1 MLSSIQMHAPRV
13 IYEYFRQL
21 FAQVTN
27 PPIDPLREELIMS
40 LQCYVGPGGNLL
52 ELQPDLQ
59 CAKLSLPSPMLSSIQ
74 MHAVHNVHLYDPQWR
89 SCSIDITFPR
99 EEGEEGYVKALDRIC
114 RESQNSVKEGYRI
127 IVLSDRNTSFQRV
140 PLSTLVACGAV
151 HHHLV
156 DLKQRLKVVLVVET
170 AEAREVHHMCVLLGY
185 GADAICPYLVHDLI
199 GKLHRDNAVPALN
212 MSAEQMI
219 YNYSDA
225 CDHGILKVMSKMGI
239 STLQS
244 YKGAQIFEAL
254 GLDDTVVKRCFKGTA
269 TRIRGSTFY
278 TLARD
283 ALAFHEYGYP
293 TLEDQSIEPTNTPDK
308 TAYNLREAGEYHY
321 RIGGESHMN
330 TPGGVVNLQDAVR
343 TKNIESYRAYSRE
356 MQEQTNK
363 CALRGMLDI
372 AYEKR
377 DPIPVEE
384 VEDWTSIVKRFVTG
398 AMSYGSISEE
408 AHSALAIAMNRIGT
422 KSNTGEGGEDSETSV
437 RGGDSRRSST
447 KQVASGRF
455 GVTGYYLTNAEE
467 LQIKLAQGAKP
478 GEGGELPGHKV
489 SESIAKTRKS
499 TAGVGLISPPPHHDI
514 YSIEDLKQLIYDLKC
529 SNPRARISVKL
540 VSEVGIGVIS
550 AGVAKAKAEHI
561 LISGHD
567 GGTGAARWTGIKH
580 AGLPW
585 ELGLAETHQTLVLNN
600 LRNKVVL
607 QTDGQIRTG
616 LDVAVACLLGAEEW
630 GFATTPLIALGCIMM
645 RKCHLNTCPVGVAT
659 QDPELRKKFVG
670 QPEHVINFFYYVA
683 EELRDIMAK
692 LGFRK
697 ITDMVGR
704 SDLLKFRGDE
714 KNPKMSNIDF
724 TKMLHLTP
732 FQFSAKIPQ
741 NFNLDLRIEN
751 QWMDEMMKAV
761 DGDEHVRIEAKV
773 SNTDRTLGATISS
786 KIHAKFREEGMTK
799 GSIHIKCNGSAGQ
812 SFGAFLAK
820 GVTLEL
826 EGDANDY
833 VGKGLSG
840 GRVIIFPPKTSKFI
854 AEENII
860 VGNVCFYGAT
870 SGRAYVRGIAAER
883 FAVRNSGAEAL
894 VEGVGDHGC
903 EYMTGGRVIILG
915 KCGRNFGAGM
925 SGGIAYVWDPEG
937 TFPRQ
942 VNRDLVQLET
952 MEDPEEIDYVK
963 KFLEEH
969 HQLTGSEVAGRLL
982 AEWTKTL
989 GQFVVVMPRDYKAV
1003 MEKQKKQKQVPQAG
1017 EIKELSN
1024 GHPKAHS
1031 NGHSNGNSNG
1041 IPPKN
1046 QIQKD
1051 TAEKIADL
1059 EDIVT
1064 DEEVAKKQ
1072 LDKIRGFMKY
1082 KHKHDKYRRAKER
1095 SEDWKEISYR
1105 IDERELKTQTARC
1118 MDCGIPFCQSDYG
1131 CPIANI
1137 IPSWNELVFQNKW
1150 KEAYE
1155 RLVLTNNFPEFTGRV
1170 CPAPC
1175 EGACVLGLIEKSVAI
1190 KSIECA
1196 IIDKAFD
1203 MGWVVPSIPK
1213 VRNGLRIAIIG
1224 SGPAGLAAA
1233 DQLNRGGY
1241 RVTVFER
1248 SDRPGGLLTY
1258 GIPEMKLEKRVVDRR
1273 IDVMKG
1279 EGIEFRCNANV
1290 GHNVDALQLLS
1301 EYDSLLLATG
1311 ATWPRDLDIP
1321 GRNSKGIHFAM
1332 DYLHQNTFSLLNS
1345 QLKDENFIDAKGK
1358 HVIVIGGGDTG
1369 NDCIGTAVRHGAAS
1383 VINFDYHERL
1393 PEERGEDNAWPQW
1406 PRIFRVEYGHAEVV
1420 EKYSRDPREFC
1431 AKTKSFVVDESG
1443 HVTGINTVQVEW
1455 YRDENR
1461 KWRQREKAGTD
1472 RHWKADLVLLA
1483 MGYSGP
1489 ETKILEDLAVKIDRP
1504 TGNAPTALA
1513 RTPQTSYATNV
1524 PKVYAAG
1531 DCRRGQ
1537 SLVVWGIREGR
1548 EAAREMDE
1556 NLTGSSLLPV
1566 TGGARATLY
1575 KKRAVAQ

>member
-1 MLSSIQMHAPRV
+1 MWDLGFPVRLKSATLHRNIKSQVQEQSQGLLPRKKARSRTEGTAHTSTLKMTEQGENAGTFGWGLPEQRGLYDPALEKDACGVGFMVQVKGIPSHSIVQFGNTVLCKLSSRGAVGADPRDGDGAGLMCAVPHKFLERVLREQGTMLPEKGSYACGNIFLSPDESVRSHSFAEFEKILSELELKNLAWRQVPVDSSVLGPMSKSKEPLIYQPFIVPNKSMDAATFKKTLYVLRKRAMHAIGLPKSFYICSLNTQTIVYKGQLTPAQVYSYFPDIGHDDFESHFALVHSRFSTNTFPSWDRAQPMRWLAHNGEINTLGGNINWMKAREGILESHVFDDLSSLFPIIEPFGSDSATFDNVLELIIENGVLSLPEAIMMMVPEAWQNNPYMDEKKKAWYQWASCIMEPWDGPALFTFADGRYCGACLDRNGLRPCRYWLTDDDIMICASEVGTLDIDPSKIQKKGRLMPGRILLVDTQEGRVVEDEEIKSNAASRHNFSKTISEKLFTIDQVVERVQSSGSSVFTHETLRQIDRRMHVYGFSVEQLNLLIIPMLSGMEGLGSMGHDGALACVSTEPRV

-74 MHAVHNVHLYDPQWR
+74 MHAVHNLHLYDPQWR

-114 RESQNSVKEGYRI
+114 REGQNSVEEGHRI

-199 GKLHRDNAVPALN
+199 EKLHRDNAVPALN

-283 ALAFHEYGYP
+283 ALAFHEYGFP

-600 LRNKVVL
+600 LRNK
-607 QTDGQIRTG
+607 
-616 LDVAVACLLGAEEW
+616 
-630 GFATTPLIALGCIMM
+630 
-645 RKCHLNTCPVGVAT
+645 
-659 QDPELRKKFVG
+659 
-670 QPEHVINFFYYVA
+670 
-683 EELRDIMAK
+683 
-692 LGFRK
+692 
-697 ITDMVGR
+697 
-704 SDLLKFRGDE
+704 
-714 KNPKMSNIDF
+714 
-724 TKMLHLTP
+724 
-732 FQFSAKIPQ
+732 
-741 NFNLDLRIEN
+741 
-751 QWMDEMMKAV
+751 
-761 DGDEHVRIEAKV
+761 
-773 SNTDRTLGATISS
+773 
-786 KIHAKFREEGMTK
+786 
-799 GSIHIKCNGSAGQ
+799 
-812 SFGAFLAK
+812 
-820 GVTLEL
+820 
-826 EGDANDY
+826 
-833 VGKGLSG
+833 
-840 GRVIIFPPKTSKFI
+840 
-854 AEENII
+854 
-860 VGNVCFYGAT
+860 
-870 SGRAYVRGIAAER
+870 
-883 FAVRNSGAEAL
+883 
-894 VEGVGDHGC
+894 
-903 EYMTGGRVIILG
+903 
-915 KCGRNFGAGM
+915 
-925 SGGIAYVWDPEG
+925 
-937 TFPRQ
+937 
-942 VNRDLVQLET
+942 
-952 MEDPEEIDYVK
+952 
-963 KFLEEH
+963 
-969 HQLTGSEVAGRLL
+969 
-982 AEWTKTL
+982 
-989 GQFVVVMPRDYKAV
+989 
-1003 MEKQKKQKQVPQAG
+1003 
-1017 EIKELSN
+1017 
-1024 GHPKAHS
+1024 
-1031 NGHSNGNSNG
+1031 
-1041 IPPKN
+1041 
-1046 QIQKD
+1046 
-1051 TAEKIADL
+1051 
-1059 EDIVT
+1059 
-1064 DEEVAKKQ
+1064 
-1072 LDKIRGFMKY
+1072 
-1082 KHKHDKYRRAKER
+1082 
-1095 SEDWKEISYR
+1095 
-1105 IDERELKTQTARC
+1105 
-1118 MDCGIPFCQSDYG
+1118 
-1131 CPIANI
+1131 
-1137 IPSWNELVFQNKW
+1137 
-1150 KEAYE
+1150 
-1155 RLVLTNNFPEFTGRV
+1155 
-1170 CPAPC
+1170 
-1175 EGACVLGLIEKSVAI
+1175 
-1190 KSIECA
+1190 
-1196 IIDKAFD
+1196 
-1203 MGWVVPSIPK
+1203 
-1213 VRNGLRIAIIG
+1213 
-1224 SGPAGLAAA
+1224 
-1233 DQLNRGGY
+1233 
-1241 RVTVFER
+1241 
-1248 SDRPGGLLTY
+1248 
-1258 GIPEMKLEKRVVDRR
+1258 
-1273 IDVMKG
+1273 
-1279 EGIEFRCNANV
+1279 
-1290 GHNVDALQLLS
+1290 
-1301 EYDSLLLATG
+1301 
-1311 ATWPRDLDIP
+1311 
-1321 GRNSKGIHFAM
+1321 
-1332 DYLHQNTFSLLNS
+1332 
-1345 QLKDENFIDAKGK
+1345 
-1358 HVIVIGGGDTG
+1358 
-1369 NDCIGTAVRHGAAS
+1369 
-1383 VINFDYHERL
+1383 
-1393 PEERGEDNAWPQW
+1393 
-1406 PRIFRVEYGHAEVV
+1406 
-1420 EKYSRDPREFC
+1420 
-1431 AKTKSFVVDESG
+1431 
-1443 HVTGINTVQVEW
+1443 
-1455 YRDENR
+1455 
-1461 KWRQREKAGTD
+1461 
-1472 RHWKADLVLLA
+1472 
-1483 MGYSGP
+1483 
-1489 ETKILEDLAVKIDRP
+1489 
-1504 TGNAPTALA
+1504 
-1513 RTPQTSYATNV
+1513 
-1524 PKVYAAG
+1524 
-1531 DCRRGQ
+1531 
-1537 SLVVWGIREGR
+1537 
-1548 EAAREMDE
+1548 
-1556 NLTGSSLLPV
+1556 
-1566 TGGARATLY
+1566 
-1575 KKRAVAQ
+1575 